1 MWRLVAFIL
10 ICAFFLVFIVFNLE
24 NKSDISFGFKVYE
37 DIPVFLTA
45 FSSFVLGMLFAAP
58 FALSLGKKRGK
69 QSHSQAPVSHEP
81 PPLSAESQAGAPKKW
96 WSFKKKNN
104 TANVNK
110 IEGNIASPTDEVK
123 KERSPYGI
131 D

>member
-1 MWRLVAFIL
+1 MWRLIAFIFVCIL
-10 ICAFFLVFIVFNLE
+10 FLVFIVFNLE
-24 NKSDISFGFKVYE
+24 NKSDISFGFKTFE

-45 FSSFVLGMLFAAP
+45 FSTFVLGMLFAAP

-69 QSHSQAPVSHEP
+69 AAHQAGASGDSPA
-81 PPLSAESQAGAPKKW
+81 LSAENTGKKKW
-96 WSFKKKNN
+96 LSFGKKKNVSN
-104 TANVNK
+104 ADK
-110 IEGNIASPTDEVK
+110 ISGNAASPMDEVK